1 VVAAEE
7 LTQVV
12 LVVLLVQVEAEQV
25 EMILV
30 QLAQLEQQTLV
41 AAVGPVLIQ
50 EETELLVDQAFLLFN
65 IQVLKEH
72 RVVQFHV
79 SHVRHNIYLI
89 VQQFF
94 LQFIPQPLSP
104 WII

>member
-1 VVAAEE
+1 MAAEE

-30 QLAQLEQQTLV
+30 QLEQLEQQTLV

-50 EETELLVDQAFLLFN
+50 EETVLVEVQAQLLFN
-65 IQVLKEH
+65 IQVLKEE
-72 RVVQFHV
+72 
-79 SHVRHNIYLI
+79 
-89 VQQFF
+89 
-94 LQFIPQPLSP
+94 
-104 WII
+104 